1 MNTKLWLQKG
11 LDKGLSD
18 VEIYVSKSDSV
29 KVVVYDDKV
38 EENTVSS
45 VSNVSIRG
53 IYQGKMG
60 KVRFENI
67 SDDNVDNMLD
77 QVIDNAKA
85 ITVDEPAIIFEG
97 SKSYPEVKVNDF
109 DFSSVPMTKKVEDLK
124 TLERILK
131 HHSSVSAVQS
141 TIYQENNSEAIL
153 TNTKGLQLERKNR
166 FAYAYS
172 IGVFGEG
179 DDKAT
184 AIEFEVFKTYDAFDP
199 NVLGEKIIDKGLK
212 KLGGRSIETK
222 AYPVVFSN
230 ETFADLLEM
239 FANLF
244 SQESALRNLTPFK
257 DKVGASIFQSN
268 VNIIDNPLHEDA
280 YFQYPFDDEGV
291 ACKKKHIVENGVFK
305 GFINDLKTASM
316 FQQEPSGNGFNGGI
330 SMTNMYVEPTQ
341 VTFDEMIAPIKD
353 GVYITNL
360 NGLHAGVKE
369 VSGEFSVQ
377 ASGFKIVN
385 GKLDHAVKMIVVSG
399 NFFEALNQV
408 EGIASDLKFSISG
421 TGSPSI
427 YIKALSIS
435 GESNNT

>member
-1 MNTKLWLQKG
+1 MNTTLWLQKG
-11 LDKGLSD
+11 LDKGLTD
-18 VEIYVSKSDSV
+18 VEIYASKNESV
-29 KVVVYDDKV
+29 KVVIYDNKV

-53 IYQGKMG
+53 VYEGKMG
-60 KVRFENI
+60 KVRFEHV
-67 SDDNVDNMLD
+67 SDDYVDKMLD
-77 QVIDNAKA
+77 QLIDNAKA
-85 ITVDEPAIIFEG
+85 ITVNEPAIIYEG
-97 SKSYPEVKVNDF
+97 SERYPEVKENNF
-109 DFSSVPMTKKVEDLK
+109 DFSSVPMTKKVDDLK
-124 TLERILK
+124 TLEKTLK
-131 HHSSVSAVQS
+131 DHSKVSAVQS
-141 TIYQENNSEAIL
+141 TIYQENNSEAVL

-179 DDKAT
+179 EDKAT

-199 NVLGEKIIDKGLK
+199 HVLAEKIIQKGIK

-222 AYPVVFSN
+222 IYPVVFSN
-230 ETFADLLEM
+230 ETFAELLGM
-239 FANLF
+239 FDNLF

-257 DKVGASIFQSN
+257 DKVGSLIFQSN

-291 ACKKKHIVENGVFK
+291 ACKKKYIVEKGVFK
-305 GFINDLKTASM
+305 GFINDLKTATM

-330 SMTNMYVEPTQ
+330 SMTNMYVEPTN
-341 VTFDEMIAPIKD
+341 VSFDEMIAPIED

-360 NGLHAGVKE
+360 NGLHAGVKA

-421 TGSPSI
+421 TGSPSV
-427 YIKALSIS
+427 YFKALSIS
-435 GESNNT
+435 GESNS